1 MKKHLLIFLCFIS
14 NVLVLLAQG
23 TPGQWGDQGNGTYI
37 NPILN
42 ADYSDPDVIR
52 VGDKYYMVASDFHFL
67 GMQVLESADMVNWKL
82 ISQIYHR
89 FDFPGWN
96 DNQQYAGGAWAPAI
110 RYHDNKF
117 WVFFCTPKE
126 GLFMS
131 NAINPTG
138 PWSPLHL
145 VEKVEKWEDPC
156 PFWDE
161 DGQAYLGRSR
171 HGAGPIIIHKMSA
184 DGTRLL
190 DEGTTVYTGPVA
202 EGTKILKK
210 DGYYYLSIPEGGV
223 GTGWQTILR
232 SKNIY
237 GPYEKKVVLEQGST
251 TINGPHQGAIVD
263 TPDGQWA
270 FFHFQHHDALGR
282 VVHLQPMHWE
292 NGWPVIGVDL
302 DRNGT
307 GEPVY
312 VWQKPIES
320 KTIFAPQTND
330 DFSNP
335 TLSLQW
341 QFNHNP
347 TDRAW
352 SLSAH
357 PGSLTLK
364 ALMSSTFRLA
374 RNTLTQKVMGNVSEA
389 TVAMDFTEI
398 ADGQRCGLAC
408 MGKENKVLGIKM
420 EKGQKSLY
428 IANDTTE
435 TNTTVLSGKLVYLRV
450 SINMPNRQFQFFY
463 STDNIHFIPY
473 GSPFFIP
480 FGFWKGARIALY
492 CYNKTQEAGAVSFQW
507 FRYKHD
513 GPQNKAENAAGQII
527 AGIARTSFPH
537 KEILVMCPDSISHRR
552 GYSRRLIQ
560 QAIDSCSLTGGG
572 RVIISKGIYHLNG
585 NLVLKS
591 DVNLHLEKD
600 ACLLFSGK
608 ADDFLPEVWT
618 RWEGTELY
626 GHSPM
631 IYAKHATN
639 IAITGQGVI
648 DAQAEREFAPW
659 SQIEA
664 PDRDRLRDM
673 GEKLIPVTERIFGK
687 GTLLR
692 PSCIQFMGCSRILV
706 EGVTIKNSPFWTIH
720 PVYCDNVIV
729 RRVTI
734 DSHYPNNDGCDPEST
749 SNVLIEDC
757 IFRTG
762 DDAIA
767 IKAGRDADGREV
779 GRPSKNIVIRNCLF
793 QSECNGLCIG
803 SEMSGGVENVYMDN
817 IRIGT
822 VKNALYF
829 KSNRDR
835 GGYIRN
841 IQVSNITIERSK
853 GAILRFETNY
863 FGFRGGKHAS
873 LYEHF
878 RISNVKAEC
887 SDHYAIFMDGYEEKP
902 IRDIE
907 IEHFHV
913 QKAVYPYYLKCTESI
928 RLKDATVNGKSLPE
942 NPEEHKE
949 RVTLDVY

>member
-202 EGTKILKK
+202 EGTKIFKK
-210 DGYYYLSIPEGGV
+210 DGFYYLSIPEGGV

-330 DFSNP
+330 DFSN
-335 TLSLQW
+335 
-341 QFNHNP
+341 
-347 TDRAW
+347 
-352 SLSAH
+352 
-357 PGSLTLK
+357 
-364 ALMSSTFRLA
+364 
-374 RNTLTQKVMGNVSEA
+374 
-389 TVAMDFTEI
+389 
-398 ADGQRCGLAC
+398 
-408 MGKENKVLGIKM
+408 
-420 EKGQKSLY
+420 
-428 IANDTTE
+428 
-435 TNTTVLSGKLVYLRV
+435 
-450 SINMPNRQFQFFY
+450 
-463 STDNIHFIPY
+463 
-473 GSPFFIP
+473 
-480 FGFWKGARIALY
+480 
-492 CYNKTQEAGAVSFQW
+492 
-507 FRYKHD
+507 
-513 GPQNKAENAAGQII
+513 
-527 AGIARTSFPH
+527 
-537 KEILVMCPDSISHRR
+537 
-552 GYSRRLIQ
+552 
-560 QAIDSCSLTGGG
+560 
-572 RVIISKGIYHLNG
+572 
-585 NLVLKS
+585 
-591 DVNLHLEKD
+591 
-600 ACLLFSGK
+600 
-608 ADDFLPEVWT
+608 
-618 RWEGTELY
+618 
-626 GHSPM
+626 
-631 IYAKHATN
+631 
-639 IAITGQGVI
+639 
-648 DAQAEREFAPW
+648 
-659 SQIEA
+659 
-664 PDRDRLRDM
+664 
-673 GEKLIPVTERIFGK
+673 
-687 GTLLR
+687 
-692 PSCIQFMGCSRILV
+692 
-706 EGVTIKNSPFWTIH
+706 
-720 PVYCDNVIV
+720 
-729 RRVTI
+729 
-734 DSHYPNNDGCDPEST
+734 
-749 SNVLIEDC
+749 
-757 IFRTG
+757 
-762 DDAIA
+762 
-767 IKAGRDADGREV
+767 
-779 GRPSKNIVIRNCLF
+779 
-793 QSECNGLCIG
+793 
-803 SEMSGGVENVYMDN
+803 
-817 IRIGT
+817 
-822 VKNALYF
+822 
-829 KSNRDR
+829 
-835 GGYIRN
+835 
-841 IQVSNITIERSK
+841 ITIERSK

-913 QKAVYPYYLKCTESI
+913 QKAVYPYYLRCTESI